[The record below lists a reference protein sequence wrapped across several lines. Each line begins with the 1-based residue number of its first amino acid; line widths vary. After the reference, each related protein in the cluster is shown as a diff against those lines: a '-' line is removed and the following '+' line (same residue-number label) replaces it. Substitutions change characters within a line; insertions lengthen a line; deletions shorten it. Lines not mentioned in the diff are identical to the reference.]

1 MPRTKGNL
9 VQESILPPL
18 ITTDGPT
25 TDAGSIEVV
34 AAMGG
39 GIEAPAVAPAP
50 APAPA
55 PAVATPA
62 DSGQPS
68 DPISSALAS
77 HQSTLD
83 ANPHLYFVESEE
95 ATAQATEPEVAVADK
110 QYEAAFAHTTENSPD
125 LVQTIASA
133 EKQPPLMPLVLG
145 SPVGTPTPAPAARA
159 TEAFEMIVSQTGSSR
174 ITEAV
179 GSVAV
184 CISAA
189 VCELSRDKVK
199 TIDNRTAEYDGR
211 IDEIEKNGARMV
223 AFEDAD
229 DFEKAMQLE
238 EQDNADAVEIND
250 DILTDIDSI
259 AENGADG
266 GGGVRDTLAPART
279 AVAEASERFEG
290 ESTSF
295 KADLDS
301 LQKNKASIE
310 AEMGVQV
317 DAMAAEDAKFNE
329 NMNLI
334 ATRVTKIT
342 ASEVGLDTCLMAHLG
357 VRRDRTTLINT
368 HKRARMFYN
377 IKMAKL
383 GQLLHT
389 CNDQIARHDEALA
402 VIAAN
407 LRGCALAS
415 ELLDEVE
422 KWCVA
427 GYEARR
433 DAPADAA
440 EIVASTAYTHT
451 LRRQSIRVLNVSIPR
466 KHKSVEAAQDT
477 VTILKEDL
485 EQIKRQRQALHKLRK
500 FEQVAE
506 LKVKFDELKESLV
519 TAEVQ
524 LDDVQTAFM
533 QWVDKSRYDETR
545 AALVA
550 SDGDDFDKDDSMGGD
565 ALAKVRARAAP
576 KADEIRHN
584 LGMASTHHLSLT

>member
-1 MPRTKGNL
+1 MVVQMPANAT
-9 VQESILPPL
+9 STP
-18 ITTDGPT
+18 DGPVKPE
-25 TDAGSIEVV
+25 DV
-34 AAMGG
+34 AAAADAAADADADETALTSLPSDGTPMPETGTVAMDHSPFRPQ
-39 GIEAPAVAPAP
+39 IDTDEVDEALAKYHAELAANPNAVYPECDEATEAAVAPEGEICK
-50 APAPA
+50 
-55 PAVATPA
+55 
-62 DSGQPS
+62 S
-68 DPISSALAS
+68 
-77 HQSTLD
+77 
-83 ANPHLYFVESEE
+83 
-95 ATAQATEPEVAVADK
+95 
-110 QYEAAFAHTTENSPD
+110 QYETAFAHTTENDPD
-125 LVQTIASA
+125 TVHAIASSDKA
-133 EKQPPLMPLVLG
+133 DVPMLPELG
-145 SPVGTPTPAPAARA
+145 NPVGTPTAAPAARIE
-159 TEAFEMIVSQTGSSR
+159 TVMKQVVNQTGSSR
-174 ITEAV
+174 V
-179 GSVAV
+179 GDMVAATTT

-189 VCELSRDKVK
+189 VCGLSRDKVK
-199 TIDNRTAEYDGR
+199 TIDNRTGEYDGR

-407 LRGCALAS
+407 LRGCAL
-415 ELLDEVE
+415 
-422 KWCVA
+422 
-427 GYEARR
+427 
-433 DAPADAA
+433 
-440 EIVASTAYTHT
+440 
-451 LRRQSIRVLNVSIPR
+451 
-466 KHKSVEAAQDT
+466 
-477 VTILKEDL
+477 
-485 EQIKRQRQALHKLRK
+485 
-500 FEQVAE
+500 
-506 LKVKFDELKESLV
+506 
-519 TAEVQ
+519 
-524 LDDVQTAFM
+524 
-533 QWVDKSRYDETR
+533 
-545 AALVA
+545 
-550 SDGDDFDKDDSMGGD
+550 
-565 ALAKVRARAAP
+565 
-576 KADEIRHN
+576 
-584 LGMASTHHLSLT
+584 

>member
-250 DILTDIDSI
+250 DILADIDDI
-259 AENGADG
+259 AENAEHDSTNLSG
-266 GGGVRDTLAPART
+266 GLRDTLAPART
-279 AVAEASERFEG
+279 AVAEASERLDG
-290 ESTSF
+290 ESASF
-295 KADLDS
+295 QADLDR
-301 LQKNKASIE
+301 LYQNRTSIE
-310 AEMGVQV
+310 VEITQQT
-317 DAMAAEDAKFNE
+317 DAMSVEEADFAKFE
-329 NMNLI
+329 NTADSRRSEIM
-334 ATRVTKIT
+334 KGIT
-342 ASEVGLDTCLMAHLG
+342 GLEACLAADLKVRADTTERTNNHNRSLKVHACKM
-357 VRRDRTTLINT
+357 TTLE
-368 HKRARMFYN
+368 
-377 IKMAKL
+377 
-383 GQLLHT
+383 QLHRI
-389 CNDQIARHDEALA
+389 CNDQIARHEEALA

-440 EIVASTAYTHT
+440 EIVASADY
-451 LRRQSIRVLNVSIPR
+451 RRQLMTRSITLLNTAIIRRYNIVKAAANKVAISKARITR
-466 KHKSVEAAQDT
+466 TKQQEAAAFKFRNRAKVVELKRLREGEYSEEL
-477 VTILKEDL
+477 VTDEADHAKHLVDFETFVEQTRYAVTRKQLISDFDETDDSIGKDAL
-485 EQIKRQRQALHKLRK
+485 EV
-500 FEQVAE
+500 VAE
-506 LKVKFDELKESLV
+506 MPTTDEHIINGEG
-519 TAEVQ
+519 Q
-524 LDDVQTAFM
+524 L
-533 QWVDKSRYDETR
+533 
-545 AALVA
+545 AL
-550 SDGDDFDKDDSMGGD
+550 MM
-565 ALAKVRARAAP
+565 LQ
-576 KADEIRHN
+576 
-584 LGMASTHHLSLT
+584 

>member
-39 GIEAPAVAPAP
+39 GIEAPAVAP

-250 DILTDIDSI
+250 DILADIDDI
-259 AENGADG
+259 AENAEHDSTNLSG
-266 GGGVRDTLAPART
+266 GLRDTLAPART
-279 AVAEASERFEG
+279 AVAEASER
-290 ESTSF
+290 
-295 KADLDS
+295 
-301 LQKNKASIE
+301 
-310 AEMGVQV
+310 
-317 DAMAAEDAKFNE
+317 
-329 NMNLI
+329 
-334 ATRVTKIT
+334 
-342 ASEVGLDTCLMAHLG
+342 
-357 VRRDRTTLINT
+357 
-368 HKRARMFYN
+368 
-377 IKMAKL
+377 
-383 GQLLHT
+383 LH
-389 CNDQIARHDEALA
+389 
-402 VIAAN
+402 
-407 LRGCALAS
+407 G
-415 ELLDEVE
+415 
-422 KWCVA
+422 
-427 GYEARR
+427 
-433 DAPADAA
+433 
-440 EIVASTAYTHT
+440 
-451 LRRQSIRVLNVSIPR
+451 
-466 KHKSVEAAQDT
+466 EAAS
-477 VTILKEDL
+477 
-485 EQIKRQRQALHKLRK
+485 
-500 FEQVAE
+500 F
-506 LKVKFDELKESLV
+506 
-519 TAEVQ
+519 
-524 LDDVQTAFM
+524 
-533 QWVDKSRYDETR
+533 
-545 AALVA
+545 
-550 SDGDDFDKDDSMGGD
+550 
-565 ALAKVRARAAP
+565 
-576 KADEIRHN
+576 
-584 LGMASTHHLSLT
+584 

>member
-1 MPRTKGNL
+1 MPANAT
-9 VQESILPPL
+9 STP
-18 ITTDGPT
+18 DGPVKPE
-25 TDAGSIEVV
+25 DV
-34 AAMGG
+34 AAAADAAADADADETALTSLPSDGTPMPETGTVAMDHSPFRPQ
-39 GIEAPAVAPAP
+39 IDTDEVDEALAKYHAELAANPNAVYPECDEATEAAVAPEGEICK
-50 APAPA
+50 
-55 PAVATPA
+55 
-62 DSGQPS
+62 S
-68 DPISSALAS
+68 
-77 HQSTLD
+77 
-83 ANPHLYFVESEE
+83 
-95 ATAQATEPEVAVADK
+95 
-110 QYEAAFAHTTENSPD
+110 QYETAFAHTTENDPD
-125 LVQTIASA
+125 TVHAIASSDKA
-133 EKQPPLMPLVLG
+133 DVPMLPELG
-145 SPVGTPTPAPAARA
+145 NPVGTPTAAPAARIE
-159 TEAFEMIVSQTGSSR
+159 TVMKQVVNQTGSSR
-174 ITEAV
+174 V
-179 GSVAV
+179 GDMVAATTT

-189 VCELSRDKVK
+189 VCGLSRDKVK